1 MAFPHSLVEAGF
13 DCCEA
18 FGEVVGEG
26 DGAVV
31 DVFQAAVEVHAAAA
45 EFAEVDVVAAFV
57 PESAAAAMAFEICVP
72 GTAIGIVAKADW
84 SGTPSRIDCD
94 PVHRHNK

>member
-1 MAFPHSLVEAGF
+1 MAFPRSLVEAGF

-18 FGEVVGEG
+18 FGEVVAKG

-31 DVFQAAVEVHAAAA
+31 DVFQAAVEVH
-45 EFAEVDVVAAFV
+45 
-57 PESAAAAMAFEICVP
+57 AAAMAFEICVP

-84 SGTPSRIDCD
+84 SVTPSHIDCD